1 MLFAFSFKFCVSGT
15 LPSEDQLNYWF
26 FELVQEFD
34 QNLWKLEKNRLGV
47 KFDLKSSKRIL
58 QVDSNAANFVFGES
72 EGEVCSFTF
81 SLF

>member
-34 QNLWKLEKNRLGV
+34 QNL
-47 KFDLKSSKRIL
+47 
-58 QVDSNAANFVFGES
+58 
-72 EGEVCSFTF
+72 
-81 SLF
+81 